1 MPPSNLAAL
10 PTLLCL
16 LNQQNVP
23 WAWGP
28 HTLVG
33 LTATLGLLRSGME
46 GSQSMPEL
54 GASAQQLPT
63 RECQP
68 LERVSAPSSAAL
80 GQ

>member
-1 MPPSNLAAL
+1 MHPSNLAAL
-10 PTLLCL
+10 PTLVCL
-16 LNQQNVP
+16 LNQQRVP

-33 LTATLGLLRSGME
+33 LAATLGLLGSGME
-46 GSQSMPEL
+46 GSQSMPEP
-54 GASAQQLPT
+54 GASAQAPT